1 VRIPDIDINH
11 VEKVLV
17 NSVALQKPVSRAKT
31 AFGSSAE
38 PAFPQPRR
46 AALNRVLCTK
56 QMKVRIECIHSSY
69 HHHGIKYGAH
79 MWLKR
84 DMMCLHDQNKA
95 ENASKTPVGEHLQA
109 T

>member
-1 VRIPDIDINH
+1 
-11 VEKVLV
+11 
-17 NSVALQKPVSRAKT
+17 
-31 AFGSSAE
+31 
-38 PAFPQPRR
+38 
-46 AALNRVLCTK
+46 
-56 QMKVRIECIHSSY
+56 
-69 HHHGIKYGAH
+69 